1 MRIEYTCEDGSRT
14 VAVRPSMALLHWL
27 GRSHPPR
34 PIENPEP
41 LKLYVVGPPVPSD
54 GHPMFLTLVYAEI
67 ERRWNK
73 TPPLEVMQPDP
84 GKDQGDPGYQTRCL
98 EILRW
103 LHAEGDI
110 TKLTVSPEPA

>member
-14 VAVRPSMALLHWL
+14 LALWPSMALLHWL
-27 GRSHPPR
+27 GRSYPTR

-41 LKLYVVGPPVPSD
+41 FQVYVVGTSLPSD
-54 GHPMFLTLVYAEI
+54 DDAMLPTLVYAEI

-73 TPPLEVMQPDP
+73 TPPFETVPPDSKKKH
-84 GKDQGDPGYQTRCL
+84 GGRKYQARCL
-98 EILRW
+98 EVLRW

-110 TKLTVSPEPA
+110 TRLTIAPEC